1 MEHRSQ
7 YGGCGIILAKKRQ
20 GNSLT
25 RIYFPDEIPAHGV
38 CEIRD
43 EHAHYLTRVLRVQ
56 PGHAI
61 VLFDG
66 RGGEH
71 QAIVAAVTKQAVQ
84 LNVGD
89 RVEIDRESPLVIHV
103 AQGISSG
110 ERMDYTVQ
118 KAVELGVA
126 RIQPLSTERSV
137 VHLDAQR
144 AAKRVA
150 HWQSVAVAACAQCGR
165 NRVPEV
171 APVMSYRTWLGSL
184 REDTAARLLLSPLA
198 PRRLH
203 DLARPTGR
211 VWLLCGPEGGL
222 APAEHS
228 DAEQAG
234 FTGVRLGPRVLR
246 TETAALAALAA
257 LQTLWGDF

>member
-1 MEHRSQ
+1 V
-7 YGGCGIILAKKRQ
+7 CGIILTKKRR
-20 GNSLT
+20 GKSLT

-38 CEIRD
+38 CDIRD
-43 EHAHYLTRVLRVQ
+43 EQAHYLTRVLRVQ
-56 PGHAI
+56 PGDVV

-66 RGGEH
+66 RGGEY
-71 QAIVAAVTKQAVQ
+71 QASVAAMTKQAVQ
-84 LNVGD
+84 LNVAD
-89 RVEIDRESPLVIHV
+89 RVEVDRESPLAIYV

-118 KAVELGVA
+118 KAVELGVV
-126 RIQPLSTERSV
+126 RIQPVTTERSV

-184 REDTAARLLLSPLA
+184 QADPAVRLLLSPLA
-198 PRRLH
+198 PQRLH
-203 DLARPTGR
+203 DLPRPGGP

-222 APAEHS
+222 APAEHR
-228 DAEQAG
+228 DAGQSG

-246 TETAALAALAA
+246 TETAAVAALAA
-257 LQTLWGDF
+257 MQALWGDF